1 MAGPLT
7 VVEVTGRLGIGGVET
22 HVSNLARGLL
32 SRGHRVVIVTQD
44 PGVGGDEAKAAGAE
58 LVTVPFKNGALPNL
72 IETLKPLDA
81 DIVHAHNYRAAR
93 VGAPLARALN
103 LHYVMSVHG
112 PRPWWK
118 RAVFGGWSRTVLTAS
133 EADRDG
139 VLGPF
144 GVSNGRV
151 IVGFYGVDTDRF
163 TPGLDASSLRATWGV
178 DGAPVI
184 LNVSRFSRRKVL
196 PGLAL
201 LAALPLVRLRIPGV
215 KLVLVG
221 EGSRLER
228 VVSEADR
235 LNRALGECVVVVS
248 GPRRDVPQ
256 VMNAGSVVV
265 ATATTAVESLA
276 SGAPTAAYGRTGY
289 FGIVTPENYEE
300 ARAACFGDHGPD
312 RAAATTEEVADDL
325 VSLLSDMP
333 AARREARR
341 IRTIIQERYGV
352 DRMVDQIEG
361 VYRRLLEQPAAM
373 TW

>member
-22 HVSNLARGLL
+22 HVCSLARGLL
-32 SRGHRVVIVTQD
+32 SRGHRVVLVTQD
-44 PGVGGDEAKAAGAE
+44 PGVSGEEAKAAGAE
-58 LVTVPFKNGALPNL
+58 LVTVPFKNGTLPDL
-72 IETLKPLDA
+72 IETLRPLDA

-93 VGAPLARALN
+93 VGAPLARTLN
-103 LHYVMSVHG
+103 LRYVMSVHG

-139 VLGPF
+139 VLGSF
-144 GVSNGRV
+144 GVSNGHV

-163 TPGLDASSLRATWGV
+163 RPGLDASSLRAEWGV

-196 PGLAL
+196 PALAL
-201 LAALPLVRLRIPGV
+201 LAALPLVRRRIPGAR
-215 KLVLVG
+215 LVFVG
-221 EGSRLER
+221 EGSQFDRIAHEAERLNQLSGER
-228 VVSEADR
+228 VA
-235 LNRALGECVVVVS
+235 VVA
-248 GPRRDVPQ
+248 GPRRDIPL

-289 FGIVTPENYEE
+289 FGIVTPENYEG
-300 ARAACFGDHGPD
+300 ARAACFADHGPD
-312 RAAATTEEVADDL
+312 RAAVTAEELAYDF

-333 AARREARR
+333 AARREARQ

-352 DRMVDQIEG
+352 DPMVDQIEG